1 MAGTPAGLAGD
12 PPAAL
17 GTVSSPCV
25 ALTQGRHPEGR
36 AGSAGPS
43 GLAPCTRAFIRLSVR
58 PAAVLSIWLFFFFS
72 VGKCSI
78 FEGSRD
84 YHCEASFSA
93 FTTKRAVSLLLLRET
108 LHPAEPREERR
119 HVLGLLVASS
129 VL

>member
-1 MAGTPAGLAGD
+1 MVETPAGLAGD

-25 ALTQGRHPEGR
+25 VLTKAIIEKDVV
-36 AGSAGPS
+36 
-43 GLAPCTRAFIRLSVR
+43 GLQATRASLPAHVPFIPSVS
-58 PAAVLSIWLFFFFS
+58 PSSCCSLYMDFFFP

-93 FTTKRAVSLLLLRET
+93 FTTK
-108 LHPAEPREERR
+108 
-119 HVLGLLVASS
+119 
-129 VL
+129 